1 MPNGGPKSPPCH
13 HLLFCILLCPAC
25 VYLLTGIFYGVW
37 IVGYSRFHL
46 WLPCIASNSSSAS
59 VVATLHPWP
68 PWLNFDVDLAR
79 CVGFVHHYK
88 CPLLMVLALG
98 DPKKK
103 NRLIVS
109 FCRGL

>member
-1 MPNGGPKSPPCH
+1 M
-13 HLLFCILLCPAC
+13 
-25 VYLLTGIFYGVW
+25 
-37 IVGYSRFHL
+37 GYSRFHL

-88 CPLLMVLALG
+88 CPLLILYTIVALPREPGSLSFPVLQFTVLYFKSWTL
-98 DPKKK
+98 P
-103 NRLIVS
+103 V
-109 FCRGL
+109 